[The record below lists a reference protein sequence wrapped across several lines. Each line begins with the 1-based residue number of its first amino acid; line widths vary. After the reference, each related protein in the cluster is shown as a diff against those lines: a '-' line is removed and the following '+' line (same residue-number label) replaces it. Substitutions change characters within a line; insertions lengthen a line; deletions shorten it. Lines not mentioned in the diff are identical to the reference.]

1 MSTRHNLVIEV
12 AILIIL
18 LRHKI
23 RFLMTIRISQDN
35 FLEPMF
41 LYFSYC
47 MKYLLRILLDMK
59 SYAFR
64 QVSQIALM
72 DNRRTNCMLI
82 ISTTLTRRTMIYCL
96 RSWCSRSSFTRV
108 SVFRRVIRLSGL
120 RFLWF
125 LAIRVSA
132 VFSFLFVS
140 VSSCLFSCNC

>member
-1 MSTRHNLVIEV
+1 MHPEHYRRTTSPFDLPNTTYRSYDDRNESGITPMSHLRLRWNQEPRLGPSMLEV
-12 AILIIL
+12 
-18 LRHKI
+18 
-23 RFLMTIRISQDN
+23 
-35 FLEPMF
+35 
-41 LYFSYC
+41 
-47 MKYLLRILLDMK
+47 
-59 SYAFR
+59 FR
-64 QVSQIALM
+64 QVTQIALM
-72 DNRRTNCMLI
+72 DNRRANCMLI

-140 VSSCLFSCNC
+140 VSSCLFSYNC